1 MSKCTVFKR
10 FARSNRGTVA
20 IIFALSCFALIG
32 FVGLSIDV
40 GSWVKKRSDLVSAA
54 DFGSLAGTRALV
66 EAILRK
72 DDDNAETIA
81 RTTALNYIA
90 ENGGGAATPQVTVS
104 TIRPYGV
111 RVTLN
116 EDGKQYFSQ
125 AVGQSAPDIG
135 VVSHAVA
142 NRVADACVV
151 ALDPDAAP
159 GIRFGLSGEV
169 VANGCSIWSNA
180 EPASSMD
187 GQGSGRVASDTNCAV
202 GGANA
207 TSGLDISPKVRP
219 NCLKVRDPFADWTA
233 PNYSDDFCDHNNMRI
248 NGQASAP
255 LTPGKYCR
263 GITILGGATVTCEP
277 GLYIID
283 GGSLTGLGSSSLS
296 GERVCFLFTNGAEID
311 LSGTADVE
319 LSACTS
325 AESVELAGM
334 IFAGGRDETR
344 VTSTIAG
351 NNRFRLEG
359 HVYLP
364 SHDVNFSGGPDGG
377 FPPDY
382 TTLAAATIRFDGN
395 ARTQFRNPSSPSDY
409 YSARAFS
416 HIYLTE

>member
-1 MSKCTVFKR
+1 MSSLTFFKK
-10 FARSNRGTVA
+10 FKDDTKGAVA
-20 IIFALSCFALIG
+20 VIFGLAFVALIG
-32 FVGLSIDV
+32 FVGLSVDV
-40 GSWVKKRSDLVSAA
+40 GSWVKKRSDLVSSA

-81 RTTALNYIA
+81 RTTALKYIE
-90 ENGGGAATPQVTVS
+90 ENGGVAATPQVTVS

-116 EDGKQYFSQ
+116 EDGQQYFSQ

-151 ALDPDAAP
+151 ALDPAAAP

-169 VANGCSIWSNA
+169 VANGCAIWSNA

-187 GQGSGRVASDTNCAV
+187 GQGSGRVSSDTNCAV
-202 GGANA
+202 GGADA

-233 PNYSDDFCDHNNMRI
+233 PDYSSTSCDYNNTRI
-248 NGQASAP
+248 NGQTGA
-255 LTPGKYCR
+255 TVYPGKYCG
-263 GITILGGATVTCEP
+263 GITILGGATVDFEP
-277 GLYIID
+277 GVYIID
-283 GGSLTGLGSSSLS
+283 GGSLTGLGSSSIT
-296 GERVCFLFTNGAEID
+296 GDGVCFLFTNGAEID

-319 LSACTS
+319 LSACT
-325 AESVELAGM
+325 AGPMAGM
-334 IFAGGRDETR
+334 LFAGGRDEPR
-344 VTSTIAG
+344 VTSTIGG
-351 NNRFRLEG
+351 NNLFRLEG

-364 SHDVNFSGGPDGG
+364 THDLNYSGGPDGG
-377 FPPDY
+377 YPADY
-382 TTLAAATIRFDGN
+382 TTLAAATIRFDGS
-395 ARTQFRNPSSPSDY
+395 ARTEFRNPSSPSDY

-416 HIYLTE
+416 HIYLIE